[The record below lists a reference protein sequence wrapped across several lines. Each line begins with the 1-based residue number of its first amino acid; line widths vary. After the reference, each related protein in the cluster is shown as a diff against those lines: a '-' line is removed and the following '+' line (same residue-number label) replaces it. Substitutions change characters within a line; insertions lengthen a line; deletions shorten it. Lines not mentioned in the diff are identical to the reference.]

1 MEIPKQIKVGK
12 RLYTINQRRKPRKR
26 FTVGEVCYRD
36 QYIDVVTHSNYTGR
50 AFKHEDLY
58 DTFWHELTHAILQ
71 DMGSKLEA
79 DEEFVTAFS
88 ERLTKAIISARFD

>member
-1 MEIPKQIKVGK
+1 MEIPKQIKVGR
-12 RLYTINQRRKPRKR
+12 RLYTVNQRRKPRKR

-58 DTFWHELTHAILQ
+58 DTFWHELTHAILYE
-71 DMGSKLEA
+71 MGSPLHDDEA
-79 DEEFVTAFS
+79 FVTEFS
-88 ERLTKAIISARFD
+88 GLLNKAILSAKF